1 MDRNNNRNSGKRTA
15 PRYASNQEF
24 DRYNYVD
31 RDIYS
36 SSRNGRHGMPSR
48 PPKKKH
54 TGRKVAIV
62 LTSLILVAAIGVL
75 VYAGIISSRINR
87 PQINTSQYVQ
97 QPSAAPTWD
106 VISNDNVVNIL
117 LIGADQ
123 MDEGAQRSDSMMLLS
138 IDKDTKTV
146 HLVSFLRDLYLEIP
160 TLGKNK
166 LNASFSKGGAAL
178 TMQTLENNFRINID
192 KYIMTDFS
200 NFSAIIDK
208 MGGLDIEMTKEEAAY
223 MNKIIHTKCKE
234 GSNHLN
240 GASALYF
247 SRMRYLDSDFGRTGR
262 QRQVIETMLSKMKK
276 QSPTELT
283 KMMYDYAP
291 LVTTNLSD
299 SELLYLC
306 SIGHEITNNTP
317 KTMYVPAKGTYE
329 DKNLDVGAVLVPDL
343 EKNCEKLR
351 EFLYGEDAN
360 GSAIFSSSQP

>member
-1 MDRNNNRNSGKRTA
+1 MERNNIRNSNKRT
-15 PRYASNQEF
+15 PRYASNGEF

-36 SSRNGRHGMPSR
+36 TGNSGRRGGSNLR

-62 LTSLILVAAIGVL
+62 LTSLVLVAAIFAI
-75 VYAGIISSRINR
+75 VYALVIAGRINHKDVD
-87 PQINTSQYVQ
+87 TSKYIQ

-106 VISNDNVVNIL
+106 VLSKDNVVNIL

-123 MDEGAQRSDSMMLLS
+123 IDQGAQRSDSMMLVS
-138 IDKDTKTV
+138 IDKNTKTV

-160 TLGKNK
+160 TMGKDK
-166 LNASFSKGGAAL
+166 LNASFSKGGPAL

-192 KYIMTDFS
+192 KYIMTDFTK
-200 NFSAIIDK
+200 FAAIIDK
-208 MGGLDIEMTKEEAAY
+208 MGGIDLDMSKEEAAY

-262 QRQVIETMLSKMKK
+262 QRQVIETMLAKMKT
-276 QSPTELT
+276 QNVAELT

-291 LVTTNLSD
+291 FVTTNLTD
-299 SELLYLC
+299 AELLYLC
-306 SIGHEITNNTP
+306 SIGHDLTNNTP
-317 KTMYVPAKGTYE
+317 QTKYIPYKGAYT
-329 DKNLDVGAVLVPDL
+329 DANKDVGEVLVPDL
-343 EKNCEKLR
+343 EKNCTLLR
-351 EFLYGEDAN
+351 EFLYGEDGN
-360 GSAIFSSSQP
+360 GSSASLSSTN